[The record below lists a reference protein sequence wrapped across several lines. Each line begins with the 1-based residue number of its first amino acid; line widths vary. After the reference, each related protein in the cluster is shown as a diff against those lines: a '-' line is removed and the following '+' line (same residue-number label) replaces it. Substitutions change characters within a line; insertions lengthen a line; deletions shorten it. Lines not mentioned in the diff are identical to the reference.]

1 LIKLE
6 NELFHHL
13 KFIYGEKEV
22 TQLLPRL
29 LARLQTFKQR
39 HPQLSEVVPTGERV
53 TEKDVILITYGDMV
67 QSEGQA
73 PLQTLG
79 TFLHKYGQ
87 TLINTVHV
95 LPFYPY
101 SSDDGFAVI
110 DYLKVDPEL
119 GDWQAIAKLGR
130 NFRLMFDAVINHISA
145 ESEWFQ
151 GYLHGDVQYQDY
163 FFEVPPDFDTTQV
176 FRPRALPLVTSY
188 QTESGE
194 KQVWTT
200 FSTDQIDLNYRS
212 PDLFMEVVEVL
223 LQYLAHG
230 AEFIRLDAIAFIWKE
245 SGTRCIHLP
254 KTHHLIQLMRTLFD
268 AVAPGVSIITET
280 NVPHTENLAYFGD
293 GYNEAQMVY
302 NFSLPPLTLHAFH
315 TGNAQVLSKWVSTL
329 MQPSEQTTFFNFL
342 ASHDGIGLMP
352 ARGYLS
358 ETEIMSLA
366 QHVES
371 QGGFVSYKNNP
382 DGSQTAYEL
391 NINYLDALGESG
403 EADEP
408 IEQVA
413 ARFLASQSIMLAL
426 RGVPGIYFHSL
437 FGSRNWLEGVQ
448 QTRRYRTIN
457 REKLQLEV
465 LEREVQNPSTLRARI
480 YNGFKR
486 MLQARNAN
494 PAFHPQG
501 EQQILPLHTSL
512 FALLRKAPSDT
523 IQVLCLTNVSS
534 HKIEISIDLARL
546 TFERAPN
553 LTDLISQQTYQ
564 ATGNQVKLNIGPYQV
579 LWLENR

>member
-1 LIKLE
+1 MNLE
-6 NELFHHL
+6 KELFEHL
-13 KFIYGEKEV
+13 KFIYGEKV
-22 TQLLPRL
+22 ATQMLPRL
-29 LARLQTFKQR
+29 LDRLQTFKGQ
-39 HPQLSEVVPTGERV
+39 HPELSEVVLAGERV

-67 QSEGQA
+67 QSEDQV

-79 TFLHKYGQ
+79 RFLSEYAR
-87 TLINTVHV
+87 TLISTVHI

-110 DYLKVDPEL
+110 DYLMVDPEL
-119 GDWQAIAKLGR
+119 GDWQDVNSLDQ

-151 GYLHGDVQYQDY
+151 GYLRADAQYQDY

-176 FRPRALPLVTSY
+176 FRPRALPLITTF
-188 QTESGE
+188 QTASGE
-194 KQVWTT
+194 KWIWTT
-200 FSTDQIDLNYRS
+200 FSNDQIDLNFRS
-212 PDLFMEVVEVL
+212 PDLLMEVIEVL
-223 LQYLAHG
+223 LQYVARG

-254 KTHHLIQLMRTLFD
+254 ETHRLIQLMRTLLD
-268 AVAPGVSIITET
+268 AVAPRVSIITET
-280 NVPHTENLAYFGD
+280 NVPHAENIAYFGD

-315 TGNAQVLSKWVSTL
+315 TGNAQVLSNWAKTL
-329 MQPSEQTTFFNFL
+329 TQPSDKTTFFNFL

-366 QHVES
+366 QRVEAT
-371 QGGFVSYKNNP
+371 GGYVSYKNNP

-391 NINYLDALGESG
+391 NINYLDALVKPGV
-403 EADEP
+403 ADES
-408 IEQVA
+408 IEQIT

-437 FGSRNWLEGVQ
+437 FGSRGWPEGVQ
-448 QTRRYRTIN
+448 QTGRYRTIN
-457 REKLQLEV
+457 REKLQSEV
-465 LEREVQNPSTLRARI
+465 LERELRNPSTLRSQI
-480 YNGFKR
+480 YNGFKI

-494 PAFHPQG
+494 QAFHPQG
-501 EQQILPLHTSL
+501 QQQVLQVHASI
-512 FALLRKAPSDT
+512 FGLLRKALDDT

-534 HKIEISIDLARL
+534 RKIQVSIDLTSLAF
-546 TFERAPN
+546 TGAPN
-553 LTDLISQQTYQ
+553 LTDLLSQQTYQ
-564 ATGNQVKLNIGPYQV
+564 TTGNQLELNIDPYQV
-579 LWLENR
+579 LWLENK

>member
-1 LIKLE
+1 MNLE
-6 NELFHHL
+6 KELFEHL
-13 KFIYGEKEV
+13 KFIYGEKV
-22 TQLLPRL
+22 ATQMLPRL
-29 LARLQTFKQR
+29 LDRLQTFKRQ
-39 HPQLSEVVPTGERV
+39 HPELSEVVLAGERV

-67 QSEGQA
+67 QSEDQV

-79 TFLHKYGQ
+79 RFLSEYAR
-87 TLINTVHV
+87 TLISTVHI

-110 DYLKVDPEL
+110 DYLVVDPEL
-119 GDWQAIAKLGR
+119 GDWQDVNSLDQ

-151 GYLHGDVQYQDY
+151 GYLRADAQYQDY

-176 FRPRALPLVTSY
+176 FRPRALPLITTF
-188 QTESGE
+188 QTASGE
-194 KQVWTT
+194 KWIWTT
-200 FSTDQIDLNYRS
+200 FSNDQIDLNFRS
-212 PDLFMEVVEVL
+212 PDLLMEVIEVL
-223 LQYLAHG
+223 LQYVARG

-254 KTHHLIQLMRTLFD
+254 ETHRLIQLMRTLLD
-268 AVAPGVSIITET
+268 AVAPRVSIITET
-280 NVPHTENLAYFGD
+280 NVPHAENIAYFGD

-315 TGNAQVLSKWVSTL
+315 TGNAQVLSNWAKTL
-329 MQPSEQTTFFNFL
+329 TQPSDKTTFFNFL

-366 QHVES
+366 QRVEAT
-371 QGGFVSYKNNP
+371 GGYVSYKNNP

-391 NINYLDALGESG
+391 NINYLDALVKPGV
-403 EADEP
+403 ADES
-408 IEQVA
+408 IEQIT

-437 FGSRNWLEGVQ
+437 FGSRGWPEGVQ
-448 QTRRYRTIN
+448 QTGRYRTIN
-457 REKLQLEV
+457 REKLQSEV
-465 LEREVQNPSTLRARI
+465 LERELPNPSTLRSQI
-480 YNGFKR
+480 YNGFKI

-501 EQQILPLHTSL
+501 QQQVLQVHASI
-512 FALLRKAPSDT
+512 FGLLRKALDDK

-534 HKIEISIDLARL
+534 RKIQVSIDLTSLAF
-546 TFERAPN
+546 TGAPN
-553 LTDLISQQTYQ
+553 LTDLLSQQTYQ
-564 ATGNQVKLNIGPYQV
+564 TTGNQLELNIDPYQV
-579 LWLENR
+579 LWLENK

>member
-1 LIKLE
+1 MNLE
-6 NELFHHL
+6 KELFEHL
-13 KFIYGEKEV
+13 KFIYGEKV
-22 TQLLPRL
+22 ATQMLPHLLD
-29 LARLQTFKQR
+29 RLQTFKGQ
-39 HPQLSEVVPTGERV
+39 HPELSEVVLAGERV

-67 QSEGQA
+67 QSEDQV

-79 TFLHKYGQ
+79 RFLSEYAR
-87 TLINTVHV
+87 TLISTVHI

-110 DYLKVDPEL
+110 DYLMVDPEL
-119 GDWQAIAKLGR
+119 GDWQDVNSLDQ

-151 GYLHGDVQYQDY
+151 GYLRADAQYQDY

-176 FRPRALPLVTSY
+176 FRPRALPLITTF
-188 QTESGE
+188 QTASGE
-194 KQVWTT
+194 KWIWTT
-200 FSTDQIDLNYRS
+200 FSNDQIDLNFRS
-212 PDLFMEVVEVL
+212 PDLLMEVIEVL
-223 LQYLAHG
+223 LQYVARG

-254 KTHHLIQLMRTLFD
+254 ETHRLIQLMRTLLD
-268 AVAPGVSIITET
+268 AVAPRVSIITET
-280 NVPHTENLAYFGD
+280 NVPHAENIAYFGD

-315 TGNAQVLSKWVSTL
+315 TGNAQVLSNWAKTL
-329 MQPSEQTTFFNFL
+329 TQPSDKTTFFNFL

-366 QHVES
+366 QRVEAT
-371 QGGFVSYKNNP
+371 GGYVSYKNNP

-391 NINYLDALGESG
+391 NINYLDALVKPGV
-403 EADEP
+403 ADES
-408 IEQVA
+408 IEQIT

-437 FGSRNWLEGVQ
+437 FGSRGWPEGVQ
-448 QTRRYRTIN
+448 QTGRYRTIN
-457 REKLQLEV
+457 REKLQSEV
-465 LEREVQNPSTLRARI
+465 LERELRNPSTLRSQI
-480 YNGFKR
+480 YNGFKI

-494 PAFHPQG
+494 QAFHPQG
-501 EQQILPLHTSL
+501 QQQVLQVHASI
-512 FALLRKAPSDT
+512 FGLLRKALDDT

-534 HKIEISIDLARL
+534 RKIQVSIDLTSLAF
-546 TFERAPN
+546 TGAPN
-553 LTDLISQQTYQ
+553 LTDLLSQQTYQ
-564 ATGNQVKLNIGPYQV
+564 TTGNQLELNIDPYQV
-579 LWLENR
+579 LWLENK

>member
-1 LIKLE
+1 MNLE
-6 NELFHHL
+6 KELFEHL
-13 KFIYGEKEV
+13 KFIYGEKV
-22 TQLLPRL
+22 ATQMLPRL
-29 LARLQTFKQR
+29 LDRLQTFKRQ
-39 HPQLSEVVPTGERV
+39 HPELSEVVFAGERV

-67 QSEGQA
+67 QSEDQV

-79 TFLHKYGQ
+79 RFLSEYAR
-87 TLINTVHV
+87 TLISTVHI

-110 DYLKVDPEL
+110 DYLMVDPEL
-119 GDWQAIAKLGR
+119 GDWQDVNSLDQ

-151 GYLHGDVQYQDY
+151 GYLRADAHYQDY

-176 FRPRALPLVTSY
+176 FRPRALPLITTF
-188 QTESGE
+188 QTASGE
-194 KQVWTT
+194 KWIWTT
-200 FSTDQIDLNYRS
+200 FSNDQIDLNFRS
-212 PDLFMEVVEVL
+212 PDLLMEVIEVL
-223 LQYLAHG
+223 LQYVARG

-254 KTHHLIQLMRTLFD
+254 ETHRLIQLMRTLLD
-268 AVAPGVSIITET
+268 AVAPRVSIITET
-280 NVPHTENLAYFGD
+280 NVPHAENIAYFGD

-315 TGNAQVLSKWVSTL
+315 TGNAQVLSNWAKTL
-329 MQPSEQTTFFNFL
+329 TQPSDKTTFFNFL

-366 QHVES
+366 QRVEAT
-371 QGGFVSYKNNP
+371 GGYVSYKNNP

-391 NINYLDALGESG
+391 NINYLDALVKPGV
-403 EADEP
+403 ADES
-408 IEQVA
+408 IEQIT

-437 FGSRNWLEGVQ
+437 FGSRGWPEGVQ
-448 QTRRYRTIN
+448 QTGRYRTIN
-457 REKLQLEV
+457 REKLQSEV
-465 LEREVQNPSTLRARI
+465 LERELRNPSTLRSQI
-480 YNGFKR
+480 YNGFKI

-501 EQQILPLHTSL
+501 QQQVLQVHASI
-512 FALLRKAPSDT
+512 FGLLRKALDDT

-534 HKIEISIDLARL
+534 RKIQVSIDLTSLAF
-546 TFERAPN
+546 TGAPN
-553 LTDLISQQTYQ
+553 LTDLLSQQTYQ
-564 ATGNQVKLNIGPYQV
+564 TTGNQLELNIDPYQI
-579 LWLENR
+579 LWLENK

>member
-1 LIKLE
+1 MNLEKELIE
-6 NELFHHL
+6 HL
-13 KFIYGEKEV
+13 KFIYGEKV
-22 TQLLPRL
+22 ATQMLPHLLD
-29 LARLQTFKQR
+29 RLQTFKGQ
-39 HPQLSEVVPTGERV
+39 HPELSEVVLAGERV

-67 QSEGQA
+67 QSEDQV

-79 TFLHKYGQ
+79 RFLSEYGR
-87 TLINTVHV
+87 TLISTVHI

-110 DYLKVDPEL
+110 DYLMVDPEL
-119 GDWQAIAKLGR
+119 GDWQDVNGLDQ

-151 GYLHGDVQYQDY
+151 GYLRADAQYQDY
-163 FFEVPPDFDTTQV
+163 FFEVPPNFDTTQV
-176 FRPRALPLVTSY
+176 FRPRALPLITTF
-188 QTESGE
+188 QTASGE
-194 KQVWTT
+194 KWIWTT
-200 FSTDQIDLNYRS
+200 FSNDQIDLNFRS
-212 PDLFMEVVEVL
+212 PDLLVEVIEVL
-223 LQYLAHG
+223 LQYVARG

-254 KTHHLIQLMRTLFD
+254 ETHRLIQLMRTLLD
-268 AVAPGVSIITET
+268 AVAPRVSIITET
-280 NVPHTENLAYFGD
+280 NVPHAENIAYFGD

-315 TGNAQVLSKWVSTL
+315 TGNAQVLSNWAKTL
-329 MQPSEQTTFFNFL
+329 TQPSDKTTFFNFL

-366 QHVES
+366 QRVEAT
-371 QGGFVSYKNNP
+371 GGYVSYKNNP

-391 NINYLDALGESG
+391 NINYLDALVKPGV
-403 EADEP
+403 ADES
-408 IEQVA
+408 IQQIT

-437 FGSRNWLEGVQ
+437 FGSRGWPEGVQ
-448 QTRRYRTIN
+448 QTGRYRTIN
-457 REKLQLEV
+457 REKLQSEV
-465 LEREVQNPSTLRARI
+465 LERELRNPSTLRSQI
-480 YNGFKR
+480 YNGFKI

-501 EQQILPLHTSL
+501 QQQVLQVHASI
-512 FALLRKAPSDT
+512 FGLLRKALDDT

-534 HKIEISIDLARL
+534 RKIQVSIDLTSLAF
-546 TFERAPN
+546 TGAPN
-553 LTDLISQQTYQ
+553 LTDLLSQQTYQ
-564 ATGNQVKLNIGPYQV
+564 TTDNQLELNIDPYQV
-579 LWLENR
+579 LWLENK

>member
-1 LIKLE
+1 MNLEKELIE
-6 NELFHHL
+6 HL
-13 KFIYGEKEV
+13 KFIYGEKV
-22 TQLLPRL
+22 ATQMLPRL
-29 LARLQTFKQR
+29 LDRLQTFKRQ
-39 HPQLSEVVPTGERV
+39 HPELSEVVLAGERV

-67 QSEGQA
+67 QSEDQV

-79 TFLHKYGQ
+79 RFLSEYAR
-87 TLINTVHV
+87 TLISTVHI
-95 LPFYPY
+95 LPFYLY

-110 DYLKVDPEL
+110 DYLMVDPEL
-119 GDWQAIAKLGR
+119 GDWQDVNSLDQ

-151 GYLHGDVQYQDY
+151 GYLRADAQYQDY

-176 FRPRALPLVTSY
+176 FRPRALPLITTF
-188 QTESGE
+188 QTASGE
-194 KQVWTT
+194 KWIWTT
-200 FSTDQIDLNYRS
+200 FSNDQIDLNFRS
-212 PDLFMEVVEVL
+212 PDLLMEVIEVL
-223 LQYLAHG
+223 LQYVARG
-230 AEFIRLDAIAFIWKE
+230 AEFIRFDAIAFIWKE

-254 KTHHLIQLMRTLFD
+254 ETHRLIQLMRTLLD
-268 AVAPGVSIITET
+268 AVAPRVSIITET
-280 NVPHTENLAYFGD
+280 NVPHAENIAYFGD

-315 TGNAQVLSKWVSTL
+315 TGNAQVLSNWAKTL
-329 MQPSEQTTFFNFL
+329 TQPSDKTTFFNFL

-366 QHVES
+366 QRVEAT
-371 QGGFVSYKNNP
+371 GGYVSYKNNP

-391 NINYLDALGESG
+391 NINYLDALVKPGV
-403 EADEP
+403 ADES
-408 IEQVA
+408 IEQIT

-437 FGSRNWLEGVQ
+437 FGSRGWPEGVQ
-448 QTRRYRTIN
+448 QTGRYRTIN
-457 REKLQLEV
+457 REKLQSEV
-465 LEREVQNPSTLRARI
+465 LERELRNPSTLRSQI
-480 YNGFKR
+480 YNGFKI

-501 EQQILPLHTSL
+501 QQQVLQVHASI
-512 FALLRKAPSDT
+512 FGLLRKALDDT

-534 HKIEISIDLARL
+534 RKIQVSIDLTSLAF
-546 TFERAPN
+546 TGAPN
-553 LTDLISQQTYQ
+553 LTDLLSQQTYQ
-564 ATGNQVKLNIGPYQV
+564 TTGNQLELNIDPYQV
-579 LWLENR
+579 LWLENK